1 MTGRPPGWC
10 LLALALGA
18 ASPAA
23 AQLRPGADALLASS
37 YVFRGVTRTNGYVLQ
52 PDAYVGYWLKK
63 VGWLTAGVW
72 GNLELE
78 RSGRHDIS
86 DRPDGTRG
94 LGEWDAWA
102 QVTHPWGPVDLTAG
116 WTGYFRRAS
125 LVAGP
130 GERYHTHELYAAVQA
145 RETYLSPRLSAWWD
159 VDRIGGVY
167 LEGSVSLPIMGA
179 FRGPFWAF
187 HLTATAGLGLGQ
199 DVDPDHL
206 LEPANFAEDGFTHL
220 DLGADVHLPQL
231 SRHGVSTQIEGHFQ
245 INRDPLTKRHSRAAG
260 DDDNFATWWFGLSL
274 SLPNHRAEDA
284 P

>member
-1 MTGRPPGWC
+1 MPQPIGWG

-18 ASPAA
+18 PGPAA

-52 PDAYVGYWLKK
+52 PDTYVAYWQKD

-78 RSGRHDIS
+78 RSGARDIT

-102 QVTHPWGPVDLTAG
+102 QLTHALGPLDLTAG
-116 WTGYFRRAS
+116 WAGYFRRAS

-130 GERYHTHELYAAVQA
+130 SDRYDTHEVYAAIQA
-145 RETYLSPRLSAWWD
+145 RETYLSPRFSAWWD
-159 VDRIGGVY
+159 LSRIGGVY
-167 LEGSVSLPIMGA
+167 LESSVSVPLMGS

-187 HLTATAGLGLGQ
+187 YFTATAGLDLGQ
-199 DVDPDHL
+199 SVERRHPL
-206 LEPANFAEDGFTHL
+206 RPANFAEDGFTHL
-220 DLGADVHLPQL
+220 DLGADVRLPQL
-231 SRHGVSTQIEGHFQ
+231 SRGWVSTQIEGHLQ
-245 INRDPLTKRHSRAAG
+245 LNRDPYTKRHSRAAG
-260 DDDNFATWWFGLSL
+260 DDDNFATWWFGVSL